1 MGLHLTI
8 SNVLTFVIEIM
19 MLWCLMLL
27 LVIFMKSLCRLS
39 LLMYLIDGLEL
50 VFDYRPFC
58 LFAGK
63 LVQPGGKLI

>member
-1 MGLHLTI
+1 M
-8 SNVLTFVIEIM
+8 FVTEIM
-19 MLWCLMLL
+19 MLWCLMLRPTERIL
-27 LVIFMKSLCRLS
+27 LVIFMKSLCRIS